1 MIIKKADV
9 ISLISFFS
17 KKQKM
22 VFGIF
27 IFLSLLL
34 MTLEIMAIYLLIPLM
49 QMLTK
54 SQIGY
59 SDNIKFLEFLF
70 FDNLLT
76 NLVLV
81 IFLLYTIKNIYAIAL
96 EYFKFNFAYNLK
108 INLTKKLF
116 SNYINESIL
125 FHLNNNSSKL
135 IRNIEDVHTIINLT
149 KSVML
154 LITEILIVMGIS
166 IFLIFLETKVAV
178 LAILFLG
185 VSSIIFYRS
194 IQKKILDEG
203 RIKQKNDSLRIMNM
217 LQGFGGIRD
226 IKILNKEKYFIDKF
240 SFHDSLSAKA
250 TFLHNFLAT
259 LPKLIIEWLLIL
271 TIVFFIGIVAFN
283 NDNYSYLITTL
294 GIFLAAAFRLM
305 PSVTRLLNAFQ
316 GINFYRNVVK
326 TLKNEIL
333 SYDKK
338 NFSIKKSKEDL
349 SFNKIIKINNL
360 SFRYPDKEKNIL
372 TNINFEIN
380 KKEKIGIMGESGSG
394 KTTLINM
401 ILGLLQPNTGNI
413 EVDGKEINLNLPKWH
428 SYIGYVPQ
436 STYLI
441 DGSIKNNIAFGEND
455 EIIKKENIY
464 NSIKNAGLE
473 KFVKGL
479 KNGID
484 TNTGELGE
492 KISGGERQRLGI
504 ARSLYRNPSLLIL
517 DEFTSSLDNENEQM
531 ILNEIFE
538 KISNITIVLVSH
550 RETTLRKC
558 SRILHLINNEIK
570 EL

>member
-1 MIIKKADV
+1 
-9 ISLISFFS
+9 
-17 KKQKM
+17 
-22 VFGIF
+22 
-27 IFLSLLL
+27 
-34 MTLEIMAIYLLIPLM
+34 
-49 QMLTK
+49 
-54 SQIGY
+54 
-59 SDNIKFLEFLF
+59 
-70 FDNLLT
+70 
-76 NLVLV
+76 
-81 IFLLYTIKNIYAIAL
+81 
-96 EYFKFNFAYNLK
+96 
-108 INLTKKLF
+108 
-116 SNYINESIL
+116 
-125 FHLNNNSSKL
+125 
-135 IRNIEDVHTIINLT
+135 
-149 KSVML
+149 
-154 LITEILIVMGIS
+154 
-166 IFLIFLETKVAV
+166 
-178 LAILFLG
+178 
-185 VSSIIFYRS
+185 
-194 IQKKILDEG
+194 
-203 RIKQKNDSLRIMNM
+203 M

-283 NDNYSYLITTL
+283 DDNYSYLITTL